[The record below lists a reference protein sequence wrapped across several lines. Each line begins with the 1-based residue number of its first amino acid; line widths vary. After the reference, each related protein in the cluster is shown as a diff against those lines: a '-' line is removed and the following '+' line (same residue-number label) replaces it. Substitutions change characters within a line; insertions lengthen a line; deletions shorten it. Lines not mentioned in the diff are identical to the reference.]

1 MAKKVIIMVRVNEYM
16 PRHPNPHVPFTPA
29 EIAETSAECEA
40 AGAAIIH
47 FHARKP
53 DGAPSH
59 DAEDYLEIV
68 ERIRARSNLLIDSTL
83 GQNTIHGDEKRAAHI
98 VRMGESKV
106 RADLA
111 AVDVGSTNLDVYDA
125 QAKRFRTTNKT
136 YVNTTETCIYLAE
149 RMREAG
155 VKPHLTCWTIPFLR
169 AADALMDSGVFQQ
182 PAYVQFAFCE
192 GGILGGHPCTIDG
205 AQAFLRCLP
214 KDKRIEWTVTCK
226 EGNLLPA
233 AAVALENGGHLS
245 PGIGDYPYPE
255 LGYPT
260 NAKLVE
266 FFANLARAWGRD
278 VASPDE
284 AREMLGLP
292 QRATQAA

>member
-29 EIAETSAECEA
+29 EIAQTAAECEA

-68 ERIRARSNLLIDSTL
+68 DRIRARSNLLIDSTL

-98 VRMGESKV
+98 VKMGESKV

-111 AVDVGSTNLDVYDA
+111 AVDVGSTNLDVYDPV
-125 QAKRFRTTNKT
+125 AKRFRTTNKT

-169 AADALMDSGVFQQ
+169 AADALMDSGVFAQ

-233 AAVALENGGHLS
+233 AAVALENDGHLS

-260 NAKLVE
+260 NAKLLE
-266 FFANLARAWGRD
+266 FFAGLARAWGRE
-278 VASPDE
+278 VATPDE

-292 QRATQAA
+292 PRAAQAA